1 MFTSFVVNKVIIL
14 VCDDVSLPEEY
25 AQILHNEIYRT
36 VKEKGFIA
44 WLKKGTLT
52 VGTDVLAQVWNPA
65 FTGSYVRP
73 ENSVQGQINFSSLSV
88 GQVRCSSVHPSERN
102 PGCGLQ
108 IDNVQQ
114 QEKPIPPAIRAY
126 TDRNPLKTKLVL
138 KSILRFGKISSK
150 KEDVQFLS
158 RELQEISDDC
168 HQFLLANWGKVPAI
182 QVRIISV
189 PSDNN
194 RQWVY
199 CGFRG
204 IEMADDELVV
214 LNTRVRKGQVSFD
227 KKDLEFCYP
236 GWTVP
241 MHISEDLKREEENG
255 KLFVIADGEGNLRC
269 IVQSERMDK
278 LTVAKD
284 KFLDRLPSNPLTK
297 NRR

>member
-1 MFTSFVVNKVIIL
+1 MFTSFIVNKIIIL

-25 AQILHNEIYRT
+25 ARILHNEIYRT

-65 FTGSYVRP
+65 FSGSYVRP
-73 ENSVQGQINFSSLSV
+73 ENSVQGQINFPSLSV
-88 GQVRCSSVHPSERN
+88 GEVRCSSVHPSERN

-108 IDNVQQ
+108 IVNVQQ
-114 QEKPIPPAIRAY
+114 QEKPIPPAIPAY
-126 TDRNPLKTKLVL
+126 TERNPLKTKLVL
-138 KSILRFGKISSK
+138 KSILRFGRISSI

-158 RELQEISDDC
+158 SELQEISDDC
-168 HQFLLANWGKVPAI
+168 HQFLLAKWGKVPAI
-182 QVRIISV
+182 QVSIISV

-194 RQWVY
+194 RQWVF
-199 CGFRG
+199 CGARG
-204 IEMADDELVV
+204 IEMADNELVV
-214 LNTRVRKGQVSFD
+214 LNTRVRRGQVSFD

-241 MHISEDLKREEENG
+241 MHISEDLKRKEENG

-269 IVQSERMDK
+269 IVQSETMDK

-284 KFLDRLPSNPLTK
+284 KFFDLLPSNPLTK
-297 NRR
+297 NR